1 MAAADDRD
9 GATINFLMAIGTLT
23 RSWAILEVMVNL
35 LIALIFKF
43 MDGRKIEPV
52 APYSLRRKIEFLKRA
67 FRNLAPLT
75 AQQHNALPLLNEIRV
90 ASNFRHAIIH
100 GIAIDD
106 LSEKDVHMKRLL
118 RGTDRL
124 LDHKEI
130 TVSTKDILFNASE
143 VSNLAARVHN
153 LLLQTVRDYQ

>member
-1 MAAADDRD
+1 
-9 GATINFLMAIGTLT
+9 
-23 RSWAILEVMVNL
+23 
-35 LIALIFKF
+35 
-43 MDGRKIEPV
+43 
-52 APYSLRRKIEFLKRA
+52 
-67 FRNLAPLT
+67 
-75 AQQHNALPLLNEIRV
+75 
-90 ASNFRHAIIH
+90 
-100 GIAIDD
+100 
-106 LSEKDVHMKRLL
+106 MKRLL